1 LAHFF
6 CNSLVT
12 LSSEVHS
19 NLQNKQKGP
28 KKAKEYDLGGGLL
41 KEMEEELVKSAQAGN
56 IAAFE
61 RLVRLLE
68 GQMLA
73 VAAGF
78 AHTPDDANDIYQDAM
93 LAAFRA
99 LPKFKLESKFSTWL
113 HKIVVNTALSN
124 RRKLKRTWQKMAII
138 QTEYEHEETY
148 IESRSPESTAIDGEL
163 NSAINKAMLKL
174 SDNERIAF
182 VFCHQQGFKIR
193 EAAEVMGCTDSSVKV
208 VLFRARNKLKKILR
222 EYH

>member
-1 LAHFF
+1 
-6 CNSLVT
+6 
-12 LSSEVHS
+12 
-19 NLQNKQKGP
+19 
-28 KKAKEYDLGGGLL
+28 L
-41 KEMEEELVKSAQAGN
+41 KETEEELVRSAQSGN

-78 AHTPDDANDIYQDAM
+78 AHTPDDANDIYQDSM
-93 LAAFRA
+93 LAAYKA

-124 RRKLKRTWQKMAII
+124 RRKLKRTWQKLALI
-138 QTEYEHEETY
+138 QSEYEHQETY
-148 IESRSPESTAIDGEL
+148 IDNRSPESSTLDSEL
-163 NSAINKAMLKL
+163 NTQINRAMLKL

-182 VFCHQQGFKIR
+182 VLCHQQGFKLR

-208 VLFRARNKLKKILR
+208 VLFRARNKLKKLLQ

>member
-1 LAHFF
+1 M
-6 CNSLVT
+6 
-12 LSSEVHS
+12 
-19 NLQNKQKGP
+19 
-28 KKAKEYDLGGGLL
+28 L
-41 KEMEEELVKSAQAGN
+41 KETEEELVRSAQTGN

-93 LAAFRA
+93 LSAFRA

-124 RRKLKRTWQKMAII
+124 RRKLKRTWQKLALI
-138 QTEYEHEETY
+138 QNEYEQEETY
-148 IESRSPESTAIDGEL
+148 IENRSPESSMLDGEL
-163 NSAINKAMLKL
+163 SSAINKAINKL

-182 VFCHQQGFKIR
+182 VLCHQQGFKVR
-193 EAAEVMGCTDSSVKV
+193 EAAEVMSCTESSVKV
-208 VLFRARNKLKKILR
+208 VLFRARNKLKKILK

>member
-1 LAHFF
+1 MGQERP
-6 CNSLVT
+6 
-12 LSSEVHS
+12 SSMIFWGFS
-19 NLQNKQKGP
+19 
-28 KKAKEYDLGGGLL
+28 LL
-41 KEMEEELVKSAQAGN
+41 KETEEALVRSAQAGN

-99 LPKFKLESKFSTWL
+99 LPKFKLQSKFSTWL
-113 HKIVVNTALSN
+113 HKIIVNTALSN

-138 QTEYEHEETY
+138 QSEYEHEETY
-148 IESRSPESTAIDGEL
+148 IESRSPESAVLDGEL
-163 NSAINKAMLKL
+163 NTQINKALLKL

-182 VFCHQQGFKIR
+182 VLCHQQGFKIR

-208 VLFRARNKLKKILR
+208 VLFRARNKLKKNLR
-222 EYH
+222 DYH